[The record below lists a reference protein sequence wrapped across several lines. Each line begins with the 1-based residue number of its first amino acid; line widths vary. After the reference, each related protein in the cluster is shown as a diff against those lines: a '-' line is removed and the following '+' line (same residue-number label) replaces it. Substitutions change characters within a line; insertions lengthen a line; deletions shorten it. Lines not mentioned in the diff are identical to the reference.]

1 MGGQNNSIVMI
12 LLTKQY
18 TDENCKFIKFA
29 RIFTYERQ
37 FGKRKSMLFWQFW
50 KKFILWGEKILYCWQ
65 FCWIYY
71 SVGKKNFYCR
81 FCVKKNYSEEKFYF
95 REYEILFFFLNRT
108 LSTGVRRV
116 PNSTKVPKEEFKLP
130 FSYLLCVNQR
140 GFLISSSLVK
150 YYIFYD
156 FRQSLCRFN

>member
-1 MGGQNNSIVMI
+1 MKDNLV
-12 LLTKQY
+12 KEKVCY
-18 TDENCKFIKFA
+18 
-29 RIFTYERQ
+29 
-37 FGKRKSMLFWQFW
+37 FWQFCQR
-50 KKFILWGEKILYCWQ
+50 KKFILWGEKYYILLTILLNIL
-65 FCWIYY
+65 FC
-71 SVGKKNFYCR
+71 GKKTFYCR

>member
-1 MGGQNNSIVMI
+1 MI

-37 FGKRKSMLFWQFW
+37 FGKRKSMLFLTILSK
-50 KKFILWGEKILYCWQ
+50 KKFHSVGGKNIILLTILLNKL
-65 FCWIYY
+65 FC
-71 SVGKKNFYCR
+71 GKKNLYCR
-81 FCVKKNYSEEKFYF
+81 FFVKKNYSEEKFYF
-95 REYEILFFFLNRT
+95 REYEILFFFLYRT

>member
-1 MGGQNNSIVMI
+1 
-12 LLTKQY
+12 
-18 TDENCKFIKFA
+18 
-29 RIFTYERQ
+29 
-37 FGKRKSMLFWQFW
+37 MLVFSHMKDNLVKEKVCFFWQFCQR
-50 KKFILWGEKILYCWQ
+50 KTFILCGEKILYCWQ

-95 REYEILFFFLNRT
+95 REYEILFFFINRT

>member
-1 MGGQNNSIVMI
+1 
-12 LLTKQY
+12 
-18 TDENCKFIKFA
+18 
-29 RIFTYERQ
+29 
-37 FGKRKSMLFWQFW
+37 MLVFSHMKDNLVKEKVCYFWQFCQR
-50 KKFILWGEKILYCWQ
+50 KKFILWGEKILYTVDNFVEYIILW
-65 FCWIYY
+65 
-71 SVGKKNFYCR
+71 KKKTFYCR

>member
-1 MGGQNNSIVMI
+1 
-12 LLTKQY
+12 
-18 TDENCKFIKFA
+18 
-29 RIFTYERQ
+29 
-37 FGKRKSMLFWQFW
+37 MLVFSHMKDNLVKEKVCFFWQFCQR
-50 KKFILWGEKILYCWQ
+50 KTFILCGEKILYCWQ

>member
-1 MGGQNNSIVMI
+1 MKDNLVKEKLSFCAG
-12 LLTKQY
+12 KKYY
-18 TDENCKFIKFA
+18 TVDNFVEYI
-29 RIFTYERQ
+29 
-37 FGKRKSMLFWQFW
+37 
-50 KKFILWGEKILYCWQ
+50 ILWE
-65 FCWIYY
+65 
-71 SVGKKNFYCR
+71 KKNFYCR

>member
-140 GFLISSSLVK
+140 GFLISSSLVN

>member
-1 MGGQNNSIVMI
+1 MGGQNNLIVMI

-18 TDENCKFIKFA
+18 TDENCKFIKLA

-37 FGKRKSMLFWQFW
+37 FGKRKSMLFLTIL
-50 KKFILWGEKILYCWQ
+50 KKIHSVGGKNIILLTILLNIL
-65 FCWIYY
+65 FC
-71 SVGKKNFYCR
+71 GKKNFYCR

>member
-37 FGKRKSMLFWQFW
+37 FGKRKSMLFLTILSK
-50 KKFILWGEKILYCWQ
+50 KKFHSVGEKNIILLTILLNIL
-65 FCWIYY
+65 FC
-71 SVGKKNFYCR
+71 GKKNLLLSILR
-81 FCVKKNYSEEKFYF
+81 NSEEKFYF

>member
-1 MGGQNNSIVMI
+1 
-12 LLTKQY
+12 
-18 TDENCKFIKFA
+18 
-29 RIFTYERQ
+29 
-37 FGKRKSMLFWQFW
+37 MLVFSHMKDNLVKEKVCCFWQFCQR
-50 KKFILWGEKILYCWQ
+50 KNFILLGGGGEYYTVDNFVEYIILWRKKTFTVDFVYRKT
-65 FCWIYY
+65 ILR
-71 SVGKKNFYCR
+71 KNFI
-81 FCVKKNYSEEKFYF
+81 FANTK
-95 REYEILFFFLNRT
+95 FFFFFNRT

>member
-1 MGGQNNSIVMI
+1 MLVFSHMKDNLVKEKVCCF
-12 LLTKQY
+12 L
-18 TDENCKFIKFA
+18 
-29 RIFTYERQ
+29 Q
-37 FGKRKSMLFWQFW
+37 FCQRKN
-50 KKFILWGEKILYCWQ
+50 FILWGEKILYCWQ
-65 FCWIYY
+65 FCWINY
-71 SVGKKNFYCR
+71 SVEKKHLLLSILCKEKLFWGK
-81 FCVKKNYSEEKFYF
+81 
-95 REYEILFFFLNRT
+95 ILFSRIRNSFFFLNRT

>member
-1 MGGQNNSIVMI
+1 MLVFSHMKDNLV
-12 LLTKQY
+12 K
-18 TDENCKFIKFA
+18 ENVC
-29 RIFTYERQ
+29 Y
-37 FGKRKSMLFWQFW
+37 FWQFCQR
-50 KKFILWGEKILYCWQ
+50 KNFILWGEKYYTVDNFVEYIILWKKKLLLSILCKEKLFW
-65 FCWIYY
+65 
-71 SVGKKNFYCR
+71 GK
-81 FCVKKNYSEEKFYF
+81 
-95 REYEILFFFLNRT
+95 ILFSRIRNSFFFLNRT

>member
-1 MGGQNNSIVMI
+1 
-12 LLTKQY
+12 
-18 TDENCKFIKFA
+18 
-29 RIFTYERQ
+29 
-37 FGKRKSMLFWQFW
+37 MLVFSHMKDNLVKEKVCYFWQFCQR
-50 KKFILWGEKILYCWQ
+50 KTFILCGEKILYCWQ

-71 SVGKKNFYCR
+71 SVEKKNLLLSILC
-81 FCVKKNYSEEKFYF
+81 KEKLFWGK
-95 REYEILFFFLNRT
+95 ILFSRIRNSFFLNRT

>member
-1 MGGQNNSIVMI
+1 
-12 LLTKQY
+12 
-18 TDENCKFIKFA
+18 
-29 RIFTYERQ
+29 
-37 FGKRKSMLFWQFW
+37 MLVFSHMKDNLVKEKVCCFWQFCQR
-50 KKFILWGEKILYCWQ
+50 KNFILWGGKILYCWQ

-71 SVGKKNFYCR
+71 SVGKKNLLLSILC
-81 FCVKKNYSEEKFYF
+81 KEKLFWGK
-95 REYEILFFFLNRT
+95 ILFSRIRNSFFFLNRT

>member
-18 TDENCKFIKFA
+18 TDENCKFIRFA

-37 FGKRKSMLFWQFW
+37 LVCYFWQFCQR
-50 KKFILWGEKILYCWQ
+50 KTFILCGEKILYCWQ

-95 REYEILFFFLNRT
+95 REYEILFFFINRT

>member
-1 MGGQNNSIVMI
+1 
-12 LLTKQY
+12 
-18 TDENCKFIKFA
+18 
-29 RIFTYERQ
+29 
-37 FGKRKSMLFWQFW
+37 MLVFSHMKDNLVKEKVCCFWQFCQR
-50 KKFILWGEKILYCWQ
+50 KNFILWGEKILYCWQ
-65 FCWIYY
+65 FCWINY
-71 SVGKKNFYCR
+71 SVEKKNFYCR
-81 FCVKKNYSEEKFYF
+81 FFVKKNYSEEKFYF
-95 REYEILFFFLNRT
+95 REYEILFFFLYRT

>member
-1 MGGQNNSIVMI
+1 
-12 LLTKQY
+12 
-18 TDENCKFIKFA
+18 
-29 RIFTYERQ
+29 
-37 FGKRKSMLFWQFW
+37 MLVFSHMKDNLVKEKVCFFWQFCQR
-50 KKFILWGEKILYCWQ
+50 KTFILCGEKILYCWQ

-95 REYEILFFFLNRT
+95 REYEILFFFINRT

-116 PNSTKVPKEEFKLP
+116 PSSTKVPKEEFKLP

>member
-1 MGGQNNSIVMI
+1 MI

-37 FGKRKSMLFWQFW
+37 FGKRKSMLFLTILSK
-50 KKFILWGEKILYCWQ
+50 KKFH
-65 FCWIYY
+65 
-71 SVGKKNFYCR
+71 SVGGKNIILLTILLNILFCGKKKNFYCR

-95 REYEILFFFLNRT
+95 REYEILFFFLYRT

>member
-1 MGGQNNSIVMI
+1 
-12 LLTKQY
+12 
-18 TDENCKFIKFA
+18 
-29 RIFTYERQ
+29 
-37 FGKRKSMLFWQFW
+37 MLVFSHMKDNLVKEKVCFFWQFW

-71 SVGKKNFYCR
+71 SVEKKNFYCR

>member
-1 MGGQNNSIVMI
+1 MI

-37 FGKRKSMLFWQFW
+37 FGKRKSMLFLTILSK
-50 KKFILWGEKILYCWQ
+50 KKFHSVRGKNIILLTILLNILFCGKKKHLLLSILCKEKLFWGKIL
-65 FCWIYY
+65 FSWIRN
-71 SVGKKNFYCR
+71 SF
-81 FCVKKNYSEEKFYF
+81 
-95 REYEILFFFLNRT
+95 LFFKSYAFYR
-108 LSTGVRRV
+108 STRV
-116 PNSTKVPKEEFKLP
+116 PNSTKVPKEEFKVP

>member
-37 FGKRKSMLFWQFW
+37 FGKRKSMLFLTILS
-50 KKFILWGEKILYCWQ
+50 KKNFHSVRGKILYCWQ

-95 REYEILFFFLNRT
+95 REYEILFFFKSYAFYR
-108 LSTGVRRV
+108 STTSSKQHQGSKRRIQTTILIFTVR
-116 PNSTKVPKEEFKLP
+116 
-130 FSYLLCVNQR
+130 
-140 GFLISSSLVK
+140 
-150 YYIFYD
+150 
-156 FRQSLCRFN
+156 